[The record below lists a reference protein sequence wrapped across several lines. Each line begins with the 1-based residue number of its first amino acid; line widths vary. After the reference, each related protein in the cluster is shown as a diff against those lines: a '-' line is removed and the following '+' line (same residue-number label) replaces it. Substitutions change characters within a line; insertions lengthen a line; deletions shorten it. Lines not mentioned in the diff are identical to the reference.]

1 MWIYLTLASA
11 FLLGCYDVAKK
22 QALRRNSVMWVLF
35 MVSVFSCVLLIPAF
49 KGGQQRDFL
58 LLAPKAVMVTS
69 SWICGLAAMKRL
81 PLTTASTLKS
91 SRPVFVVLFSV
102 ILLGERLNPWQWAG
116 VVLVLGAIWLL
127 SRSSRS
133 EGIYFSKSSGV
144 VWMGFSILTGVASA
158 LYDKWIMTWMDPIF
172 VLCWSNLFIGVLM
185 GVVLIFANSKAPLEQ
200 KRFHWDWMI
209 PLSALLIIGADALY
223 FTALGSEGAML
234 SIISLMRRSCVIVSF
249 ALGAIIFKEKNVRS
263 KALALGVMLAG
274 LSVLVL
280 FS

>member
-1 MWIYLTLASA
+1 MWTYLTLASA
-11 FLLGCYDVAKK
+11 VLLGCYDVAKK

-49 KGGQQRDFL
+49 KGGEQRDFL
-58 LLAPKAVMVTS
+58 LLAPKAVMVAA

-81 PLTTASTLKS
+81 PMTTASTLKS
-91 SRPVFVVLFSV
+91 SRPVFVVLCSV
-102 ILLGERLNPWQWAG
+102 ILLGERLNPWQWLG

-133 EGIYFSKSSGV
+133 EGIYFSKNSGV

-172 VLCWSNLFIGVLM
+172 VLCWSNLFTGIVMGIVLFFNN
-185 GVVLIFANSKAPLEQ
+185 LKAPSEHR
-200 KRFHWDWMI
+200 KFHWDWMV

-223 FTALGSEGAML
+223 FTALGCEGAML
-234 SIISLMRRSCVIVSF
+234 AIISLMRRGCVIVSF
-249 ALGAIIFKEKNVRS
+249 ALGAVIFKEKNIRS
-263 KALALGVMLAG
+263 KALVLAVMLAG
-274 LSVLVL
+274 LAVLVVC
-280 FS
+280 S